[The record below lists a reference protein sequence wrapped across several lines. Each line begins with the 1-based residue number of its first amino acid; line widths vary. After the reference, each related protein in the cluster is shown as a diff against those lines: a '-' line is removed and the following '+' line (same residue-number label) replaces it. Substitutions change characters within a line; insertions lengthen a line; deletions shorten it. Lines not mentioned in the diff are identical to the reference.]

1 MVKLKT
7 VKEFCSEQ
15 SLLALKCKYENKL
28 MWLSFKDCVWI
39 HNNLTGDNKSLNG
52 VESCLKF
59 MVKHNINRLSE
70 LKLIII
76 LHKNLNIIME
86 QKKRLNQKQ

>member
-1 MVKLKT
+1 MAKLET
-7 VKEFCSEQ
+7 AKEYCSEQ
-15 SLLALKCKYENKL
+15 SLLGLKCKYENKL

-39 HNNLTGDNKSLNG
+39 HNNLTGDNKCLNG

-59 MVKHNINRLSE
+59 MVKHQISRLSE
-70 LKLIII
+70 LKSIII

-86 QKKRLNQKQ
+86 QKKHLNQKQ